1 MWPTPIRR
9 DQLCYDAQINAVAS
23 TKALIIVSTSSLLDS
38 RDLHNRRRGLVT
50 LGQQRHLIVGVR
62 DSGRD
67 DHLMP
72 HHTFAA
78 VDRTYRG
85 FIRAHEW
92 SVCVGAGIS
101 SGIMPSWIDLTR
113 TVFAKATGQTLT
125 SDSFSKLCNQTG
137 WGMDAWLQASLNS
150 MIRDGRTRKEFIEI
164 VEDELYKKLLLKA
177 GAASQKDILL
187 KALVAPKKCIKVVE
201 AQSLLKFMEDNFG
214 DQTLFGLAR
223 WLRKSKQCENPP
235 RAVLTFNA
243 DCLLDVVLSL
253 LATDEHVRNTGE
265 KNFPKEEFK
274 RVLRASDDGREATP
288 IFHLHGCVLPKSG
301 KSNLHRESRE
311 ELVFPESG
319 YSRISSTVFTWQQ
332 TVFLSHAQS
341 QRLVFIGLS
350 MSDPNLRRWLSW
362 CTANAVTAQ
371 QHRLNNFNGEYIMG
385 ENIWLTTRPSDPAH
399 ETFLE
404 SSLLHLGT
412 RIGWLDSW
420 NQLPEAL
427 NNLLG
432 LD

>member
-1 MWPTPIRR
+1 
-9 DQLCYDAQINAVAS
+9 
-23 TKALIIVSTSSLLDS
+23 
-38 RDLHNRRRGLVT
+38 
-50 LGQQRHLIVGVR
+50 
-62 DSGRD
+62 
-67 DHLMP
+67 MP
-72 HHTFAA
+72 HHSFAA
-78 VDRTYRG
+78 VDPSYRG
-85 FIRAHEW
+85 FIRAHKW

-101 SGIMPSWIDLTR
+101 WGIMPTWIDLTR
-113 TVFAKATGQTLT
+113 AVFAKATGHTLT
-125 SDSFSKLCNQTG
+125 SDSFNKLCNQTG
-137 WGMDAWLQASLNS
+137 WGMDAWLQAALNS
-150 MIRDGRTRKEFIEI
+150 MIRDKRTRKEFIEI
-164 VEDELYKKLLLKA
+164 IEDELYKDLLCKA
-177 GAASQKDILL
+177 EIAGQKDILL
-187 KALVAPKKCIKVVE
+187 NALVAPKRIKIVE
-201 AQSLLKFMEDNFG
+201 AQSLLKFMEHEFG

-223 WLRKSKQCENPP
+223 WLRKSKQFKNPP
-235 RAVLTFNA
+235 QAVLTFNA

-253 LATDEHVRNTGE
+253 LATDEHVRNTNE
-265 KNFPKEEFK
+265 KNFPKDEFK
-274 RVLRASDDGREATP
+274 RVLRASDDWRQATP

-362 CTANAVTAQ
+362 CTANAATAQ

-385 ENIWLTTRPSDPAH
+385 ENIWLTTRPSDSAH

-420 NQLPEAL
+420 SQLPEAL
-427 NNLLG
+427 ANLQG